1 MPRSQD
7 PTLPDLPALHPTWLA
22 VVRAYHLCDQVLT
35 RRLAAL
41 GLKTSEH
48 EVLVNLLLY
57 PGSTQQQLGSHLFAA
72 KSVVSSLVSKLEARG
87 LLERSADE
95 RDARVWR
102 LRLTRDGEKLARR
115 ALAVQIEVVT
125 AMGEGSS
132 AADNARLVA
141 SLDRVSAILQ
151 AMQD

>member
-7 PTLPDLPALHPTWLA
+7 PTLPALPALHPTWLA

-35 RRLAAL
+35 RRLALL

-57 PGSTQQQLGSHLFAA
+57 PGSTQQQLGAHLYAA

-87 LLERSADE
+87 LLERRADDS
-95 RDARVWR
+95 DARIWR
-102 LRLTRDGEKLARR
+102 LHLTREGDKLARR

-151 AMQD
+151 AMD

>member
-7 PTLPDLPALHPTWLA
+7 PSLPELPALQPTWLA

-35 RRLAAL
+35 RRLADL

-57 PGSTQQQLGSHLFAA
+57 PGSTQQQLGAHLFAA
-72 KSVVSSLVSKLEARG
+72 KSVVSSLVTKLEARG
-87 LLERSADE
+87 LLERAADAN
-95 RDARVWR
+95 DARIWR
-102 LRLTRDGEKLARR
+102 LHLTRTGHQLARR

-125 AMGEGSS
+125 AMGEGSN
-132 AADNARLVA
+132 ATDNARLVA
-141 SLDRVSAILQ
+141 TLDRVSAILQ
-151 AMQD
+151 AMP

>member
-1 MPRSQD
+1 MPRSRD
-7 PTLPDLPALHPTWLA
+7 PSLPALPALHPTWLA
-22 VVRAYHLCDQVLT
+22 VVRAYHLCDQVLG

-57 PGSTQQQLGSHLFAA
+57 PGSTQQQLSAHLFAA

-87 LLERSADE
+87 LLRRDADE

-102 LRLTRDGEKLARR
+102 LHLTADGDALARQ
-115 ALAVQIEVVT
+115 ALAVQIEVVS
-125 AMGEGSS
+125 AMGAGSS
-132 AADNARLVA
+132 SAENAAMKA

-151 AMQD
+151 ALD

>member
-7 PTLPDLPALHPTWLA
+7 PSLPELPALHPTWLA

-35 RRLAAL
+35 RRLADL
-41 GLKTSEH
+41 ELKTSEH

-57 PGSTQQQLGSHLFAA
+57 PGSTQQQLGTHLFAA
-72 KSVVSSLVSKLEARG
+72 KSVVSSLVTKLEVRG
-87 LLERSADE
+87 LLEREADA
-95 RDARVWR
+95 RDARIWR
-102 LRLTRDGEKLARR
+102 LHLTRAGQQLARR

-125 AMGEGSS
+125 AMGEGSN

-141 SLDRVSAILQ
+141 TLDRVSAILQ
-151 AMQD
+151 AMP